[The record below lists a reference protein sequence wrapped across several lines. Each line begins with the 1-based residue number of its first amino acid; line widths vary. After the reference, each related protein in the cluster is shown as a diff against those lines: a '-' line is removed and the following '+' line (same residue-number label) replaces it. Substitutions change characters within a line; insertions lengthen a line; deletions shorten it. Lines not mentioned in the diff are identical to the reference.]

1 MAYRP
6 DRRFRTYSFQRSW
19 FTLIELLI
27 VIAIIAVLAAML
39 LPALN
44 KARERAREIQ
54 CVSNLKQTGI
64 GMQQY
69 ASDARGYVVKGTKL
83 FEGDVSSVNWNNALL
98 GWKYSYSGNGQK
110 LSFAAYGFT
119 GYLSSESVTQC
130 PTVKEESPK
139 SNYAYGIAEYMY
151 SSNWETGD
159 TVKNEIGAKVPV
171 KLANGWKYH
180 LIAAA
185 RRPST
190 TVIIADTGFYHTDPQ
205 CQQMFSPKTFKHN
218 EVESTS
224 ALMLRHS
231 NKTNALFIDAHV
243 EGLTKEGLAA
253 TSNKITYVLG
263 LDGIPR

>member
-1 MAYRP
+1 MTYRF
-6 DRRFRTYSFQRSW
+6 DRHRQSYRFMQSD
-19 FTLIELLI
+19 FTLIELLV

-69 ASDARGYVVKGTKL
+69 ANDARGYVVKETRL
-83 FEGDVSSVNWNNALL
+83 AEGDNTSVAWNNALL
-98 GWKYSYSGNGQK
+98 GWKYYSSGNGQQN
-110 LSFAAYGFT
+110 SFAAYGFT

-130 PTVKEESPK
+130 PTVKEEPPK

-171 KLANGWKYH
+171 KLDENRKYH
-180 LIAAA
+180 FIAAA

-190 TVIIADTGFYHTDPQ
+190 TLIVADTGYYYTDPQ
-205 CQQMFSPKTFKHN
+205 CQQMLSPKTFKHN
-218 EVESTS
+218 ELQTTS